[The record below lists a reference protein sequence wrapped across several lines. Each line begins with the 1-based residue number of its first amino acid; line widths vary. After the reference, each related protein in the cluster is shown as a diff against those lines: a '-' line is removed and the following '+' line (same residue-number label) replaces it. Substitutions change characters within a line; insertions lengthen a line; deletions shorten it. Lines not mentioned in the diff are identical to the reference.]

1 MNAYLIFVQNRIAP
15 MLVLMRSFR
24 FNTASFSFKKKIRE
38 TSSEHSQVAF
48 PLELPME
55 FAKAADVQ

>member
-1 MNAYLIFVQNRIAP
+1 